1 MKFSRI
7 WVRFRSTSGSRKITS
22 SLDTHAEQY
31 VVRSGG
37 TPGKIAANVTELE
50 FLSALCRL
58 TDSVRTR

>member
-22 SLDTHAEQY
+22 SLDTNAEQY

-37 TPGKIAANVTELE
+37 TSDEIAANVIDYKAPERARYA
-50 FLSALCRL
+50 ALAP
-58 TDSVRTR
+58 